1 MSQKEEKRAELVS
14 DRAVLPNHFALLARE
29 LWADDMG
36 ITIEELLSSKK

>member
-1 MSQKEEKRAELVS
+1 MSPEELRRVKLVS
-14 DRAVLPNHFALLARE
+14 DGTGLANHFSLLAQE